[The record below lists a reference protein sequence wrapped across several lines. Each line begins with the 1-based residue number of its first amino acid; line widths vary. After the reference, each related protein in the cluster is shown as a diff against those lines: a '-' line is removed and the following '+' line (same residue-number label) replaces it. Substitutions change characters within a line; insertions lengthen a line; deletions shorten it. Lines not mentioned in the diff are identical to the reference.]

1 MMDICPTMSLQTD
14 TRPTFFANY
23 HDLID
28 AALAGY
34 LKELVVPDS
43 KLAAAIQYS
52 TLLGGKR
59 IRPILTLTTAKCVGT
74 DVNTALPA
82 GCAIEF
88 IHAYSLIHDDLP
100 AMDDDELRRGQPT
113 CHIAFDQAT
122 AILAGDA
129 LQAMAF
135 ELISHQEGLPAQIK
149 LRMIQTLANAS
160 GPKGMVYGQA
170 LDFHSVGKVLDLGKL
185 ENMHR
190 HKTGMLIEASVTLGA
205 LTAGQ
210 QISEDQLSL
219 FRGYARAIGLAFQV
233 QDDILDVIS
242 DTKTLGKKQGADQA
256 LNKPTYPALLGMQ
269 GARAKL
275 LGLHE
280 EALENL
286 SKLASF
292 DTSELAAISH
302 FIIDRVS

>member
-1 MMDICPTMSLQTD
+1 MDICPTMSLQTD
-14 TRPTFFANY
+14 ARPAFFANY
-23 HDLID
+23 LDLLD
-28 AALAGY
+28 AALTAY
-34 LKELVVPDS
+34 LKELVVADS

-59 IRPILTLTTAKCVGT
+59 IRPILTLTTAKCVGADLT
-74 DVNTALPA
+74 TALPA
-82 GCAIEF
+82 ACAVEF

-100 AMDDDELRRGQPT
+100 AMDNDELRRGQPT

-135 ELISHQEGLPAQIK
+135 ELISHKNELPAAIK
-149 LRMIQTLANAS
+149 LRMMQTLAHAS

-170 LDFHSVGKVLDLGKL
+170 LDFHSVGKILDLGEL
-185 ENMHR
+185 ELMHR
-190 HKTGMLIEASVTLGA
+190 HKTGMLIEASVMLGA
-205 LTAGQ
+205 LTGGHHV
-210 QISEDQLSL
+210 SESQLS
-219 FRGYARAIGLAFQV
+219 FFKAYSQAIGLAFQV

-242 DTKTLGKKQGADQA
+242 DTQTLGKKQGADQA
-256 LNKPTYPALLGMQ
+256 MNKPTYPALLGMH
-269 GARAKL
+269 GAQAKL